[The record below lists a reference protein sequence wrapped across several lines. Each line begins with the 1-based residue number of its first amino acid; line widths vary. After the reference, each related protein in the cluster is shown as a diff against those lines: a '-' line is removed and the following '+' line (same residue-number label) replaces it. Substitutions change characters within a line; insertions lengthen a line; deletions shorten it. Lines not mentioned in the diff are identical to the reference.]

1 MNFPVAYSDGLHD
14 HAEMAEMSDETAP
27 GAPRGGPRPP
37 SRSRR
42 RRGPVRSVVVSAAAA
57 VLAVAVAGCGSGTTP
72 STTTS
77 TSTAGSPSSASASTA
92 GSPSSASASTAGSP
106 SSASAS
112 TAGSAGSASASASAS
127 MAGSAGSTSYP
138 AGKEQVCQARDQLKT
153 STTALTNPSLLT
165 GGSTAIKAAVD
176 QVQTDLTAVAAAGKQ
191 DYQPQVTAMQSSLQQ
206 LQTAVGNLGNGSA
219 SENLKTIG
227 TAIAATGTAAG
238 DLFTQLKT
246 ACGS

>member
-57 VLAVAVAGCGSGTTP
+57 ALAVAVAGCGSGTTP

-77 TSTAGSPSSASASTA
+77 TSTAGSPSSASTSTA
-92 GSPSSASASTAGSP
+92 GSPSSASASTAGS
-106 SSASAS
+106 S
-112 TAGSAGSASASASAS
+112 GSASAS

>member
-57 VLAVAVAGCGSGTTP
+57 ALAVAVAGCGSGTTP

-77 TSTAGSPSSASASTA
+77 TSTAGSPSSASTSTA
-92 GSPSSASASTAGSP
+92 GSPSSASASTAGS
-106 SSASAS
+106 SGSASAS
-112 TAGSAGSASASASAS
+112 ASMAGSAGSASAS

>member
-1 MNFPVAYSDGLHD
+1 
-14 HAEMAEMSDETAP
+14 
-27 GAPRGGPRPP
+27 
-37 SRSRR
+37 
-42 RRGPVRSVVVSAAAA
+42 
-57 VLAVAVAGCGSGTTP
+57 
-72 STTTS
+72 
-77 TSTAGSPSSASASTA
+77 
-92 GSPSSASASTAGSP
+92 
-106 SSASAS
+106 
-112 TAGSAGSASASASAS
+112 

>member
-57 VLAVAVAGCGSGTTP
+57 ALAVAVAGCGSGTTP

-92 GSPSSASASTAGSP
+92 GSSGST
-106 SSASAS
+106 
-112 TAGSAGSASASASAS
+112 SASAS

>member
-57 VLAVAVAGCGSGTTP
+57 ALAVAVAGCGSGTTP

-92 GSPSSASASTAGSP
+92 GSSG
-106 SSASAS
+106 
-112 TAGSAGSASASASAS
+112 SASASAS

-176 QVQTDLTAVAAAGKQ
+176 QVQTDLTAVTAAGKQ

-227 TAIAATGTAAG
+227 TAIAATGTDAG

>member
-1 MNFPVAYSDGLHD
+1 M
-14 HAEMAEMSDETAP
+14 
-27 GAPRGGPRPP
+27 
-37 SRSRR
+37 
-42 RRGPVRSVVVSAAAA
+42 RSVVVSAAAA

-72 STTTS
+72 STTAS
-77 TSTAGSPSSASASTA
+77 TSTAGSPSSAST
-92 GSPSSASASTAGSP
+92 STAGSP

-112 TAGSAGSASASASAS
+112 TAGSAGSASASEST
-127 MAGSAGSTSYP
+127 AGSAGSTSYP

>member
-1 MNFPVAYSDGLHD
+1 
-14 HAEMAEMSDETAP
+14 
-27 GAPRGGPRPP
+27 
-37 SRSRR
+37 
-42 RRGPVRSVVVSAAAA
+42 
-57 VLAVAVAGCGSGTTP
+57 
-72 STTTS
+72 
-77 TSTAGSPSSASASTA
+77 
-92 GSPSSASASTAGSP
+92 
-106 SSASAS
+106 
-112 TAGSAGSASASASAS
+112 

-227 TAIAATGTAAG
+227 TAIAATGTATG

>member
-1 MNFPVAYSDGLHD
+1 
-14 HAEMAEMSDETAP
+14 
-27 GAPRGGPRPP
+27 
-37 SRSRR
+37 
-42 RRGPVRSVVVSAAAA
+42 VSAAAA
-57 VLAVAVAGCGSGTTP
+57 ALAVAVAGCGSGTTP

-92 GSPSSASASTAGSP
+92 GSSG
-106 SSASAS
+106 
-112 TAGSAGSASASASAS
+112 SASASAS

>member
-57 VLAVAVAGCGSGTTP
+57 ALAVAVAGCGSGTTP

-92 GSPSSASASTAGSP
+92 GSSGSASASTAGS
-106 SSASAS
+106 S
-112 TAGSAGSASASASAS
+112 GSASAS

>member
-57 VLAVAVAGCGSGTTP
+57 ALAVAVAGCGSGTTP

-92 GSPSSASASTAGSP
+92 GSSG
-106 SSASAS
+106 
-112 TAGSAGSASASASAS
+112 SASASAS

>member
-1 MNFPVAYSDGLHD
+1 MDVSVAYSDGLHD
-14 HAEMAEMSDETAP
+14 HAEMDEMSDETAP
-27 GAPRGGPRPP
+27 GAPRGGPGTP

-57 VLAVAVAGCGSGTTP
+57 ALAVAVAGCGSGTTP

-77 TSTAGSPSSASASTA
+77 TSTAGSPSSAST
-92 GSPSSASASTAGSP
+92 
-106 SSASAS
+106 S
-112 TAGSAGSASASASAS
+112 TAGSAGSASAS

-246 ACGS
+246 ACGP

>member
-57 VLAVAVAGCGSGTTP
+57 ALAVAVAGCGSGTTP

-92 GSPSSASASTAGSP
+92 GSSG
-106 SSASAS
+106 
-112 TAGSAGSASASASAS
+112 SASASAS

-191 DYQPQVTAMQSSLQQ
+191 DYQTQVTAMQSSLQQ

>member
-57 VLAVAVAGCGSGTTP
+57 ALAVAVAGCGSGTTP
-72 STTTS
+72 STTAS
-77 TSTAGSPSSASASTA
+77 TSTAGSPSSAST
-92 GSPSSASASTAGSP
+92 STAGSP

-112 TAGSAGSASASASAS
+112 TAGSAGSASASEST
-127 MAGSAGSTSYP
+127 AGSAGSTSYP

>member
-14 HAEMAEMSDETAP
+14 HAEMAQMSDETAP

-57 VLAVAVAGCGSGTTP
+57 ALAVAVAGCGSGTTP

-92 GSPSSASASTAGSP
+92 GSSG
-106 SSASAS
+106 
-112 TAGSAGSASASASAS
+112 SASAS

>member
-92 GSPSSASASTAGSP
+92 GSSG
-106 SSASAS
+106 
-112 TAGSAGSASASASAS
+112 SASAS

>member
-57 VLAVAVAGCGSGTTP
+57 ALAVAVAGCGSGTTP

-92 GSPSSASASTAGSP
+92 GSSG
-106 SSASAS
+106 
-112 TAGSAGSASASASAS
+112 SASAS

-227 TAIAATGTAAG
+227 TAIAATGTATG

>member
-14 HAEMAEMSDETAP
+14 HAEMDEMSDET
-27 GAPRGGPRPP
+27 APRGGPRPP

-77 TSTAGSPSSASASTA
+77 TSTAGSPSSASTSTA
-92 GSPSSASASTAGSP
+92 GSPSSASASTAGS
-106 SSASAS
+106 S
-112 TAGSAGSASASASAS
+112 GSASASAS

-246 ACGS
+246 SCGS

>member
-57 VLAVAVAGCGSGTTP
+57 ALAVAVAGCGSGTTP

-92 GSPSSASASTAGSP
+92 GSSG
-106 SSASAS
+106 
-112 TAGSAGSASASASAS
+112 SASAS

>member
-14 HAEMAEMSDETAP
+14 HAEMAEMSDET
-27 GAPRGGPRPP
+27 APRGGPRPP

-57 VLAVAVAGCGSGTTP
+57 ALAVAVAGCGSGTTP

-92 GSPSSASASTAGSP
+92 GSS
-106 SSASAS
+106 
-112 TAGSAGSASASASAS
+112 GSASASAT

>member
-1 MNFPVAYSDGLHD
+1 MDFPVAYSDGLHD

-57 VLAVAVAGCGSGTTP
+57 ALAVAVAGCGSGTTP

-92 GSPSSASASTAGSP
+92 GSSG
-106 SSASAS
+106 
-112 TAGSAGSASASASAS
+112 SASASAS

>member
-57 VLAVAVAGCGSGTTP
+57 ALAVAVAGCGSGTTP

-77 TSTAGSPSSASASTA
+77 TSTAGSPSSASTSTA
-92 GSPSSASASTAGSP
+92 GSSGST
-106 SSASAS
+106 
-112 TAGSAGSASASASAS
+112 SASAS

>member
-77 TSTAGSPSSASASTA
+77 TSTAGSPSSASAST
-92 GSPSSASASTAGSP
+92 
-106 SSASAS
+106 
-112 TAGSAGSASASASAS
+112 
-127 MAGSAGSTSYP
+127 AGSAGSTSYP

>member
-1 MNFPVAYSDGLHD
+1 MDFPVAYSDGLHD

-57 VLAVAVAGCGSGTTP
+57 ALAVAVAGCGSGTTP

-77 TSTAGSPSSASASTA
+77 TSTAGSPSSAST
-92 GSPSSASASTAGSP
+92 STAGSP

-112 TAGSAGSASASASAS
+112 TAGSAGSASASEST
-127 MAGSAGSTSYP
+127 AGSAGSTSYP

>member
-27 GAPRGGPRPP
+27 GAPRGGPRPL

-57 VLAVAVAGCGSGTTP
+57 ALAVAVAGCGSGTTP

-92 GSPSSASASTAGSP
+92 GSPSSASAST
-106 SSASAS
+106 
-112 TAGSAGSASASASAS
+112 
-127 MAGSAGSTSYP
+127 AGSAGSTSYP

-176 QVQTDLTAVAAAGKQ
+176 QVQIDLTAVAAAGKQ

-238 DLFTQLKT
+238 DLFT
-246 ACGS
+246 

>member
-57 VLAVAVAGCGSGTTP
+57 ALAVAVAGCGSGTTP

-92 GSPSSASASTAGSP
+92 GSAG
-106 SSASAS
+106 
-112 TAGSAGSASASASAS
+112 SASASAS

>member
-77 TSTAGSPSSASASTA
+77 TSTAGSPSSAST
-92 GSPSSASASTAGSP
+92 
-106 SSASAS
+106 S
-112 TAGSAGSASASASAS
+112 TAGSAGSASAS

>member
-1 MNFPVAYSDGLHD
+1 MDVSVAYSDGLHD
-14 HAEMAEMSDETAP
+14 HAEMDEMSDETAP

-77 TSTAGSPSSASASTA
+77 TSTAGSSSSASASTA
-92 GSPSSASASTAGSP
+92 GSSG
-106 SSASAS
+106 
-112 TAGSAGSASASASAS
+112 SASASAS